1 MPLNMVGRAPPLS
14 APDDVEL
21 LRNVDWLRSGEYATF
36 PVSSLAHRGRVPH
49 VDQVAAFA
57 TFIRVVEAGSLSAAA
72 RAIPASLTAV
82 SRQISALEAHY
93 GTTLLLRTT
102 RQLALT
108 DAGRLLYD
116 RARAVIAELR
126 DVELALTSRESRPSG
141 RLRVSA
147 PSLMGRLLIAPL
159 LPEFL
164 RLHPAVSVDLLLVDR
179 PVNLVEEDI
188 HAALRIGRLPDSQII
203 ARKLAE
209 LTMIVCAAP
218 GYLQRRGTPVT
229 PADLADHDCLVF
241 SDVAGGGEWRFRM
254 PDGTSSTIRLDGRLW
269 INSLDA
275 LVAAARDGAGLARV
289 PSWQVADDIKAGTLT
304 RVLAGYELPASAV
317 HLIMPPARLGSPRTR
332 AFVDFLSMRWRSN
345 NPLRAL
351 AVS

>member
-1 MPLNMVGRAPPLS
+1 M
-14 APDDVEL
+14 
-21 LRNVDWLRSGEYATF
+21 
-36 PVSSLAHRGRVPH
+36 
-49 VDQVAAFA
+49 DQIAAFT
-57 TFIRVVEAGSLSAAA
+57 TFVRVVEAGSLSAAA
-72 RAIPASLTAV
+72 RSLPASLTAV

-116 RARAVIAELR
+116 RAKAVIAELR

-141 RLRVSA
+141 RLRISA

-159 LPEFL
+159 LPDFL
-164 RLHPAVSVDLLLVDR
+164 RLHPAVSVDLLLLDR

-188 HAALRIGRLPDSQII
+188 HAALRIGRLPDSQLI

-218 GYLQRRGTPVT
+218 SYLQGRGTPVT
-229 PADLADHDCLVF
+229 PADLASHDCLVF
-241 SDVAGGGEWRFRM
+241 SDVPGGEWRFRM
-254 PDGTSSTIRLDGRLW
+254 PDGTSATIRLDGRLW

-275 LVAAARDGAGLARV
+275 LVAAARDGAGLVRV

-304 RVLAGYELPASAV
+304 RVLADYELPASAV
-317 HLIMPPARLGSPRTR
+317 HVVMPPARLGSPRTR
-332 AFVDFLSMRWRSN
+332 AFVDFLAARWRSN

>member
-1 MPLNMVGRAPPLS
+1 MDQIAALT
-14 APDDVEL
+14 
-21 LRNVDWLRSGEYATF
+21 TF
-36 PVSSLAHRGRVPH
+36 V
-49 VDQVAAFA
+49 
-57 TFIRVVEAGSLSAAA
+57 RVVEAGSLSAAA
-72 RAIPASLTAV
+72 RSLPASLTVV

-116 RARAVIAELR
+116 RAKAVIAELR
-126 DVELALTSRESRPSG
+126 DVELALSSCDAQPSG
-141 RLRVSA
+141 RLRISA

-159 LPEFL
+159 LADFL
-164 RLHPAVSVDLLLVDR
+164 RLHPAVSVDLLLLDR
-179 PVNLVEEDI
+179 PVNLLEEDI
-188 HAALRIGRLPDSQII
+188 HAALRIGRLPDSQLI

-218 GYLQRRGTPVT
+218 GYLQCRGTPVT
-229 PADLADHDCLVF
+229 PAELASHDCLVF
-241 SDVAGGGEWRFRM
+241 SDVPGGGEWRFRM
-254 PDGTSSTIRLDGRLW
+254 PDGTSETIRLDGRLW

-275 LVAAARDGAGLARV
+275 LVAAARHGAGLVRV
-289 PSWQVADDIKAGTLT
+289 PSWQVADDIKAGTLM

-317 HLIMPPARLGSPRTR
+317 HVLMPPARLGSPRTR
-332 AFVDFLSMRWRSN
+332 AFVDFLAARWRSN

>member
-1 MPLNMVGRAPPLS
+1 M
-14 APDDVEL
+14 
-21 LRNVDWLRSGEYATF
+21 
-36 PVSSLAHRGRVPH
+36 
-49 VDQVAAFA
+49 DQVAAFT
-57 TFIRVVEAGSLSAAA
+57 TFVRVVEAGSLSAAA
-72 RAIPASLTAV
+72 RSLPASLTAV
-82 SRQISALEAHY
+82 SRQIAALEAHY

-116 RARAVIAELR
+116 RAKAVIAELR
-126 DVELALTSRESRPSG
+126 DVELALSSQDAQLSG

-159 LPEFL
+159 LADFL
-164 RLHPAVSVDLLLVDR
+164 RLHPDVSVDLLLVDR
-179 PVNLVEEDI
+179 PVNLLEEDV
-188 HAALRIGRLPDSQII
+188 HAALRIGRLPDSQAV

-218 GYLQRRGTPVT
+218 SYLQRRGTPAT
-229 PADLADHDCLVF
+229 PADLAGHDCLVF
-241 SDVAGGGEWRFRM
+241 SDVPGGGEWRFRM
-254 PDGTSSTIRLDGRLW
+254 PDGTSATMHLRGRLW

-275 LVAAARDGAGLARV
+275 LAAAARDGAGLVRV
-289 PSWQVADDIKAGTLT
+289 PSWQVADDIEAGTLT
-304 RVLAGYELPASAV
+304 RVLADYELPASAV
-317 HLIMPPARLGSPRTR
+317 HVVMPPARLGSPRTR
-332 AFVDFLSMRWRSN
+332 AFVDFLALRWRSN